1 MPRIK
6 KTALELL
13 IQVGI
18 FVLALTIL
26 LKGSDWFIDSA
37 ESIGLNM
44 GIPPF
49 IIGVTIVAFG
59 TSLPELATSIS
70 SVFQGEPEIPMGN
83 VVGSNITNIALVIGL
98 VAIYVKK
105 VDITYDIWKIDVP
118 YLVFSSIALLA
129 AAYDGKFTLLEG
141 ILFFVALLV
150 FLALT
155 FSKQNDEEEND
166 DLEKTTGKTYL
177 LLFLGGIMVWLGA
190 EYTISS
196 VSVIAIALG
205 IPSAVMA
212 LIFIALG
219 TSLPEVIVSLNAAK
233 KGKTSIAI
241 GNVMGSNI
249 FNTFCVMSIPRFFG
263 ELKVPECVMY
273 FQLPFMVF
281 ITIMFVVVTWN
292 KKITLWEGI
301 LMLLFY
307 IGFVAFT
314 FYDA

>member
-1 MPRIK
+1 MD
-6 KTALELL
+6 LL

-18 FVLALTIL
+18 FIVALTVL

-37 ESIGLNM
+37 ECIGLNL

-70 SVFQGEPEIPMGN
+70 SVFQGEPEIPIGN
-83 VVGSNITNIALVIGL
+83 VVGSNITNIALVLGL
-98 VAIYVKK
+98 VTIYVKK

-118 YLVFSSIALLA
+118 YLFFSALALWG
-129 AAYDGKFTLLEG
+129 AAYDGKFTLIEG
-141 ILFFVALLV
+141 ILFFVALIV

-155 FSKQNDEEEND
+155 FNKANDEEENSNLD
-166 DLEKTTGKTYL
+166 KTSGKTYL
-177 LLFLGGIMVWLGA
+177 LLLLGGIMVWLGA

-205 IPSAVMA
+205 IPAAIMA

-263 ELKVPECVMY
+263 NLEIPDCVIG

-281 ITIMFVVVTWN
+281 ITFMFIVVTWN
-292 KKITLWEGI
+292 KKISLWEG
-301 LMLLFY
+301 LMMLLFY
-307 IGFVAFT
+307 IGFVGFT
-314 FYDA
+314 FWDNGSVVG

>member
-1 MPRIK
+1 MD
-6 KTALELL
+6 LL
-13 IQVGI
+13 IQVII
-18 FVLALTIL
+18 FIVALTTL

-37 ESIGLNM
+37 ENIGLNL

-70 SVFQGEPEIPMGN
+70 SVYQGEPEIPIGN
-83 VVGSNITNIALVIGL
+83 VVGSNITNIALVLGL
-98 VAIYVKK
+98 VAVFVKK
-105 VDITYDIWKIDVP
+105 FEIEYNIWKLDVP
-118 YLVFSSIALLA
+118 VLGVSALMLWGA
-129 AAYDGKFTLLEG
+129 AFDGVFTLIEG
-141 ILFFVALLV
+141 IVFFVALLI
-150 FLALT
+150 FLGLT
-155 FSKQNDEEEND
+155 FSKEQEEEETE
-166 DLEKTTGKTYL
+166 DLETTNWKTYAL
-177 LLFLGGIMVWLGA
+177 LLFGGVMVYLGA
-190 EYTISS
+190 EFTISS
-196 VSVIAIALG
+196 VSVIAEAIG

-263 ELKVPECVMY
+263 ELKVPDCVLH

-281 ITIMFVVVTWN
+281 ITFVFVAVTWN
-292 KKITLWEGI
+292 KKVSLVEGI
-301 LMLLFY
+301 IMLLLY
-307 IGFVAFT
+307 VGFVAFT
-314 FYDA
+314 FYDV